1 MNMYYNF
8 ITRALY
14 LLGAVRD
21 IQMFEMNGGGVV
33 MLPDWT
39 GYLKLSYCH
48 SWLPSSPV
56 KRFVSGNE
64 SASVS
69 LFFKVSFAN

>member
-33 MLPDWT
+33 MLPSKYKKKCQIKCKHYFF
-39 GYLKLSYCH
+39 YLYIKIKVGIH
-48 SWLPSSPV
+48 MN
-56 KRFVSGNE
+56 VSGY
-64 SASVS
+64 S
-69 LFFKVSFAN
+69 L